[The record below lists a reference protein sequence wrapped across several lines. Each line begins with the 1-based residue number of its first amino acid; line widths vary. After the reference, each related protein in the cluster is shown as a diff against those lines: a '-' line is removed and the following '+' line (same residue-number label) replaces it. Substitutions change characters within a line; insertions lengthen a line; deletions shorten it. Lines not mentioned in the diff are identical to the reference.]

1 MNSSLRIDAIS
12 NSSSSSAESSGE
24 SLDQPPIPSA
34 LKKNSSSSGIFTPKA
49 TPRATPRDATYRDDR
64 DFKMNGKGGFPSID
78 SPLSVSRDQYNP
90 PSLRVT
96 VRHGR
101 RFEYSEG
108 SQVEKDMRNEQVE
121 ELYTKCYLVAK
132 KTNRKAVFY
141 KTLNVVT
148 ALYIIFAAA
157 FIAGLAPEI
166 GKEVYGRWIVVVLGI
181 SIAIVRGVASVFP
194 FEQRSALLKESSTRA
209 LKLGR
214 NVATLRDQPIE
225 KIRSKIKKYEDELDE
240 LNFKIFVNN
249 LVTGNGR
256 QETRSIESVSTPTN
270 EDTWSSYTEIV

>member
-1 MNSSLRIDAIS
+1 MASVKFTNMDSSLRIDAT
-12 NSSSSSAESSGE
+12 SSSSAESSGE
-24 SLDQPPIPSA
+24 TNYPLPRP
-34 LKKNSSSSGIFTPKA
+34 SSSPVKKGSSSRLI
-49 TPRATPRDATYRDDR
+49 TPRDNNRHYEEGIRNEKSYLPR
-64 DFKMNGKGGFPSID
+64 ID

-121 ELYTKCYLVAK
+121 ELYSKCYLVAK
-132 KTNRKAVFY
+132 RTNRKAVFY
-141 KTLNVVT
+141 KTLNIVT

-166 GKEVYGRWIVVVLGI
+166 GKEIYGRWIVVVLGI

-194 FEQRSALLKESSTRA
+194 FEQRAALLKESSTRA

-214 NVATLRDQPIE
+214 NVATLRDQPLE
-225 KIRSKIKKYEDELDE
+225 KIRSKMKKYEDELDE

-249 LVTGNGR
+249 LVTGNGN
-256 QETRSIESVSTPTN
+256 QETRSVDSVSTPAN
-270 EDTWSSYTEIV
+270 DDTWSSYTEIV